1 MTQPPRRVALVL
13 TLVALV
19 LAVGG
24 ALSFRRFVSHSQ
36 RDPGFPYRDQAT
48 LEKVMQRAR
57 AAEAHRDRPGAI
69 VAYRFVVAVG
79 AGGDSTIARYVAA
92 ARAGLERVTPRP
104 ADTPPSPRR

>member
-48 LEKVMQRAR
+48 LEKVMQR
-57 AAEAHRDRPGAI
+57 
-69 VAYRFVVAVG
+69 
-79 AGGDSTIARYVAA
+79 
-92 ARAGLERVTPRP
+92 
-104 ADTPPSPRR
+104 PSANL